1 MTEPA
6 GSVAAWPRPT
16 STRATWFACAPAPAT
31 RSRSCTRL
39 GRLVVERLD
48 GKPQGPV
55 VLRDVVE
62 VFKSA
67 GRPAAAPGTE
77 LLKPSAQLKLLP

>member
-1 MTEPA
+1 MADADIHTGDLVRVRT
-6 GSVAAWPRPT
+6 GSGNA
-16 STRATWFACAPAPAT
+16 FALV
-31 RSRSCTRL
+31 RGTRL

>member
-1 MTEPA
+1 MAEADIHTGDLVRVRT
-6 GSVAAWPRPT
+6 GSGNA
-16 STRATWFACAPAPAT
+16 FALV
-31 RSRSCTRL
+31 RGTRL